1 MGQMAGRDVWPAIA
15 GFLITGVG
23 LPLLGVIALGK
34 QPLQRT
40 DGDEPAYRQAVRCLF
55 LLCALPDD
63 RPLLQFRDAPPFR
76 LPLALTRCYLRALE
90 VPSHWRY
97 FHSSF
102 GIVLYFSL
110 RPGEILTWV
119 GKVLNPLF

>member
-1 MGQMAGRDVWPAIA
+1 MGQMAGRNVWPAIA

-55 LLCALPDD
+55 TCALY
-63 RPLLQFRDAPPFR
+63 LTIGPFCNSEMR
-76 LPLALTRCYLRALE
+76 HRSVCRW
-90 VPSHWRY
+90 H
-97 FHSSF
+97 
-102 GIVLYFSL
+102 
-110 RPGEILTWV
+110 
-119 GKVLNPLF
+119 